1 MLSYVSVFVSV
12 SVSVFHIDSFRS
24 ISKRNRELP
33 KTRKEREG
41 EREKEGIKKKKK
53 KKKRKVGDDRKAD
66 VSIPLSQL

>member
-1 MLSYVSVFVSV
+1 MLSYVPVFVSV

-41 EREKEGIKKKKK
+41 EREKEGIKKE